1 MPQELIA
8 ERPGTAELR
17 TYTERELKPE
27 EIRLESIFSSVK
39 HGTEFRIFNGD
50 SADMS
55 SKWDSQLRLHSRG
68 QVAADTFPKSLG
80 NMCLARVSAI
90 GDRVDSLSLGDLVF
104 GHFPIR
110 QTHTT
115 VPEKVILKPP
125 GISASGLMYWDPA
138 DFAVGG
144 IRDGQVRL
152 GDRVAV
158 FGLGAI
164 GQMLVQAAKI
174 SGARWVVGVDPIERR
189 CRAAVRHGVDLVL
202 DPERVDV
209 GVEIKTATG
218 DTGVDVSV
226 EASGSSHA
234 FNDALRATKYQG
246 TIVSTAY
253 YNEPMEGLLLSG
265 EWHRNRIQVISSR
278 ACSEPLVDWG
288 WDFERVQSE
297 SLALLTE
304 GRLVADDLIDPIVAF
319 EDVAQAYS
327 EVVAHPERSIK
338 LGVQH

>member
-1 MPQELIA
+1 MPLELIA
-8 ERPGTAELR
+8 ERPGVAELR
-17 TYTERELKPE
+17 SYSELDLGPS
-27 EIRLESIFSSVK
+27 EIRLESIFSSIK
-39 HGTEFRIFNGD
+39 HGTEFRIFMGD
-50 SADMS
+50 SADLS
-55 SKWDSQLRLHSRG
+55 SEWDSQLRLHSRG
-68 QVAADTFPKSLG
+68 KIATDTFPKPLG
-80 NMCLARVSAI
+80 NMCMARVLAI
-90 GDRVDSLSLGDLVF
+90 GEGVTDLFPGDLVF

-125 GISASGLMYWDPA
+125 GLTASGLMYWDPA

-158 FGLGAI
+158 FGLGPI
-164 GQMLVQAAKI
+164 GQMLVQAARI
-174 SGARWVVGVDPIERR
+174 AGARWVVGIDPIERR
-189 CRAAVRHGVDLVL
+189 RRAAVRHGVDLVL
-202 DPERVDV
+202 DPEQVDV
-209 GVEIKTATG
+209 GVELKTATG
-218 DTGVDVSV
+218 NTGVDVSV

-234 FNDALRATKYQG
+234 FYDALRATKYQG

-253 YNEPMEGLLLSG
+253 YTGPMDGLLLSG

-278 ACSEPLVDWG
+278 ACSEPLVDSG
-288 WDFERVQSE
+288 WDFKRVQSE

-304 GRLVADDLIDPIVAF
+304 GRLRADDLIDPIVAF
-319 EDVAQAYS
+319 EDVAEAYM
-327 EVVAHPERSIK
+327 EVVAHPEQSIK